1 MQRVYLGIVCVVM
14 SATAAVAAPFEAK
27 PLPPRALDGVRAG
40 MPVAEAKAKLAA
52 FKPDPA
58 YRDAAQ
64 RQRLIK
70 DAGGGAR
77 YYVLVKGELVSRI
90 GIEAPEAGLVPKLT
104 RLWGKPARGENPAS
118 ESLASWRA
126 AGWRVDLA
134 CRQHVCRIAFHQE
147 LTAAFFGTR
156 VAPPGMLA
164 ALHPGASAD
173 ELATHHAGTGELP
186 LGPEDVRAAI
196 ETDTEGRLRGILIAG
211 LPVETPALLERAWGA
226 ATRTARGPTWFDPEH
241 GWRARYDES
250 LQALELTGYLPARVW
265 LGAGVTIAA
274 LPAPVLGA
282 TRAQLTAKYPLRG
295 DTIALPPIE
304 DGVRSTTAKVTFDQG
319 TDRVSSLKIDLPFE
333 GSARRDE
340 LVKLLEAKWGA
351 ARRNGSA
358 LVFPAK
364 GLQIVVREAQSS
376 LQLLLAL

>member
-1 MQRVYLGIVCVVM
+1 MQRVYLGIFCVLI
-14 SATAAVAAPFEAK
+14 SSTAVAAPFEAK
-27 PLPPRALDGVRAG
+27 PQPPRALDGIRAG
-40 MPVAEAKAKLAA
+40 MPLDEAKQVLAA

-64 RQRLIK
+64 RRRLIK
-70 DAGGGAR
+70 DAGAGAR
-77 YYVLVKGELVSRI
+77 YYVLVKGEVVSRI

-104 RLWGKPARGENPAS
+104 RLWGKPARGQNPAS
-118 ESLASWRA
+118 ETITSWRA

-134 CRQHVCRIAFHQE
+134 CRERVCRIAFHQE
-147 LTAAFFGTR
+147 LTAAFFGSR
-156 VAPPGMLA
+156 VAPPGLLA
-164 ALHPGASAD
+164 TLPPGAPAA
-173 ELATHHAGTGELP
+173 ELAKHHAGTGELP

-196 ETDTEGRLRGILIAG
+196 ETDTEGRLRSIMIAG
-211 LPVETPALLERAWGA
+211 LPANAPALLERAWGA
-226 ATRTARGPTWFDPEH
+226 PTRTARGPTWFDPER

-250 LQALELTGYLPARVW
+250 LQAVELTGYLPARAW
-265 LGAGVTIAA
+265 LGSGVTIAA

-304 DGVRSTTAKVTFDQG
+304 DGSVATTAKVTFDQG
-319 TDRVSSLKIDLPFE
+319 TKRVSQLAIELPFDTA
-333 GSARRDE
+333 ARRDE

-351 ARRNGSA
+351 ARRTGAA

-364 GLQIVVREAQSS
+364 GLQIVVREVQSS
-376 LQLLLAL
+376 LQLLLKL

>member
-1 MQRVYLGIVCVVM
+1 MQRVYLGIVCVLI
-14 SATAAVAAPFEAK
+14 SSTAAAAPFEAK
-27 PLPPRALDGVRAG
+27 PQPPRALDGVRAG
-40 MPVAEAKAKLAA
+40 MPLVDAKVAA

-58 YRDAAQ
+58 YSDAAQ
-64 RQRLIK
+64 RQRLVK

-77 YYVLVKGELVSRI
+77 YYVLVKGDVVSRI

-104 RLWGKPARGENPAS
+104 RLWGKPARGDNPAN
-118 ESLASWRA
+118 ETITSWRA

-134 CRQHVCRIAFHQE
+134 CRARVCRIAFHQE
-147 LTAAFFGTR
+147 LTAAFFGSK
-156 VAPPGMLA
+156 VAPPGLLA
-164 ALHPGASAD
+164 TLHPGAPAD
-173 ELATHHAGTGELP
+173 ELAKHHAGTGELP

-196 ETDTEGRLRGILIAG
+196 ETDTEGRLRSILIAG
-211 LPVETPALLERAWGA
+211 LPANTPALLASAWGT
-226 ATRTARGPTWFDPEH
+226 ATRTVRGPTWFDPDH

-250 LQALELTGYLPARVW
+250 IQAIELTGYLPARAW

-304 DGVRSTTAKVTFDQG
+304 DGSISTTAKVTFDQG
-319 TDRVSSLKIDLPFE
+319 TKRVSQLAIELPFDN
-333 GSARRDE
+333 STRRDE
-340 LVKLLEAKWGA
+340 LVKLLEAKWGR
-351 ARRNGSA
+351 ARRNGAA

-364 GLQIVVREAQSS
+364 GIQIVVKEVQSS
-376 LQLLLAL
+376 LQLLLKL

>member
-1 MQRVYLGIVCVVM
+1 MQRVLYLGIVCVLI
-14 SATAAVAAPFEAK
+14 SSTAAAAPFETK

-40 MPVAEAKAKLAA
+40 MSLADAKLTT

-77 YYVLVKGELVSRI
+77 YYVLVKGEIVSRI
-90 GIEAPEAGLVPKLT
+90 GIEAPEAGLVSRLT
-104 RLWGKPARGENPAS
+104 RMWGKPARGENPAS
-118 ESLASWRA
+118 ESITSWRA
-126 AGWRVDLA
+126 TGWRVDLA
-134 CRQHVCRIAFHQE
+134 CRERVCRIAYHQE

-164 ALHPGASAD
+164 TLRPGAPAD
-173 ELATHHAGTGELP
+173 ELAKLRAGSGELP

-196 ETDTEGRLRGILIAG
+196 ETDAEGRLRGILVAG
-211 LPVETPALLERAWGA
+211 LPVNTPALLERAWGT
-226 ATRTARGPTWFDPEH
+226 ATRTARGLIWFDPQH
-241 GWRARYDES
+241 GWRARYDDS
-250 LQALELTGYLPARVW
+250 LQAIELTGYLPARAW
-265 LGAGVTIAA
+265 LGAGITIAA

-304 DGVRSTTAKVTFDQG
+304 DGVVATTAKVTFDQG
-319 TDRVSSLKIDLPFE
+319 TKRVSQLAIELPFE
-333 GSARRDE
+333 GPARRDE

-351 ARRNGSA
+351 ARRNGTA

-364 GLQIVVREAQSS
+364 GIHIIVREVQSS
-376 LQLLLAL
+376 LQLLLKL